1 MSFISFK
8 DLEKEMKTK
17 RYSLV
22 LFDMDGT
29 VLNSDPMILES
40 MNILYDKYRN
50 GVRTP
55 KEKVIYFSG
64 PPIRE
69 TLKKEFPD
77 LDQDFIFDEFHKV
90 SKSLYATHTFNY
102 PHSKEVLLKLK
113 EEGFKLGVVTN
124 KLHQLTEYALEC
136 IDLSGIFDYIV
147 GFDDVSKGKPNPEGM
162 IKAMN
167 HFNCSKE
174 ETIYIGDNKSDY
186 DTATNSGV
194 DCCLVNWGPRV
205 LPNDITPRFKI
216 NSYLELEDILYE

>member
-55 KEKVIYFSG
+55 KEQVVYFSG

-77 LDQDFIFDEFHKV
+77 LDQQFIFDEFHKV
-90 SKSLYATHTFNY
+90 SKCLYATHTFSY
-102 PHSKEVLLKLK
+102 PHSKEVLLSLK
-113 EEGFKLGVVTN
+113 EQGFKLGIVTN
-124 KLHQLTEYALEC
+124 KLHVLTEYALDC
-136 IDLSGIFDYIV
+136 IHLEGIFDYIV
-147 GFDDVSKGKPNPEGM
+147 GFDDVSKGKPDKEGM
-162 IKAMN
+162 EKAMK
-167 HFNCSKE
+167 HYGVSKE
-174 ETIYIGDNKSDY
+174 KTIYIAPDFISSTPCTPKRL
-186 DTATNSGV
+186 SG
-194 DCCLVNWGPRV
+194 
-205 LPNDITPRFKI
+205 
-216 NSYLELEDILYE
+216 